1 MFDITNLFS
10 SLRHWLT
17 SLNSGNSTDVLYIDF
32 AKAFD
37 SVSHSKLL
45 HKLKSYNILGKL
57 HNWIAAWLTGR
68 SQSVKIQNI
77 LSSLKSVLSGILQ
90 GSVLGHLLFLVFIN
104 DLCDLIPPEAH
115 PTFFADD
122 LKLFSDEFLFFLN
135 SCLTM
140 CPHHFSKT
148 LLILSF
154 TGPIYGSFPFLYPSA
169 LCCPSPTQSLL
180 NLVSTLLAPHTF
192 LKFVHALI
200 SA

>member
-1 MFDITNLFS
+1 MPTPLTECCKLHWSGQWPLYILFVNSSTLTNLLS

-17 SLNSGNSTDVLYIDF
+17 SLDSGNSTDVLYIDF

-77 LSSLKSVLSGILQ
+77 FSSFKSVLSGILQ
-90 GSVLGHLLFLVFIN
+90 GSVLGPLLFLVFIN

-122 LKLFSDEFLFFLN
+122 LKLFSDEI
-135 SCLTM
+135 
-140 CPHHFSKT
+140 P
-148 LLILSF
+148 ILS
-154 TGPIYGSFPFLYPSA
+154 GFLPNHVSSCTTSPKRSWYSPLLVQFMAASTQV
-169 LCCPSPTQSLL
+169 LCAVYL
-180 NLVSTLLAPHTF
+180 
-192 LKFVHALI
+192 
-200 SA
+200 